1 MLLRRAADSHVAFL
15 GRIPGK
21 RRFSDLAQHP
31 DNERT
36 PGVLA
41 LRVES
46 SLLYLNAES
55 VLRAVLGRLCTEG
68 GTVCLVVCNL
78 STSPYVDLAGEPML
92 ANLSDELA
100 NHHVAM
106 RLAEAHAETRDLL
119 RAEGLEAKVATIDR
133 FTSIAD
139 VGEQFQQEAGCR

>member
-1 MLLRRAADSHVAFL
+1 M
-15 GRIPGK
+15 
-21 RRFSDLAQHP
+21 
-31 DNERT
+31 
-36 PGVLA
+36 
-41 LRVES
+41 RVES
-46 SLLYLNAES
+46 SLLYFNAERELPA
-55 VLRAVLGRLCTEG
+55 VVACLRTEG
-68 GTVCLVVCNL
+68 GTVCFVVCDL
-78 STSPYVDLAGEPML
+78 STSPYVDLAGARML
-92 ANLSDELA
+92 ANLSEEVA